1 MTRLEKLTLWLQVN
15 EDIVPDA
22 QEIYDAAVEA
32 LNL

>member
-32 LNL
+32 LNI